1 MQTEVNI
8 WSLVKSLLH
17 RNNCVIVPNL
27 GGFLAHQQ
35 SATIDPLS
43 MLITP
48 PCKHITFNA
57 QLTLNDGLLATKIA
71 DYLKISY
78 SDAIKIID
86 EEVSNFHQTLK
97 NNSQF
102 VIEGLGHFELN
113 ESQNLVF
120 SPDKKSNFLTNSFG
134 LEAVRVNNIV
144 VSKTTKIIPKVDLIN
159 NPAVIK
165 VEDVILDSDSEEGD
179 VIIDNNNKPTFTKG
193 KKRRNSV
200 MFSLIGSVLVLI
212 LGLNAYIF
220 LQEGNLTPI
229 RNKFNELDLGVKIQ
243 SVVAIFSNKTEGV
256 SAQNNEGLLKYYNP
270 TNETKE
276 VTFKTELFKESKATE
291 PIATLADTLQSAENQ
306 NIEEVISSQPI
317 EEVSGS
323 EVSASFYII
332 AGAFQNETKAK
343 KLLKELN
350 ADGFPNAEII
360 ENPKASSKKLKF
372 FVTYNKFSSLQETTL
387 ELGKI
392 NENENPDAWIFEAK

>member
-1 MQTEVNI
+1 MQSEVNI

-102 VIEGLGHFELN
+102 IIEGLGHFELN
-113 ESQNLVF
+113 ENQNLVF
-120 SPDKKSNFLTNSFG
+120 SPDKKANFLINSFG
-134 LEAVRVNNIV
+134 LEAVRVNNMV
-144 VSKTTKIIPKVDLIN
+144 SSKTTKIIPNVDLIN
-159 NPAVIK
+159 NPALTEVQDVNSYSES
-165 VEDVILDSDSEEGD
+165 VENDEDIE
-179 VIIDNNNKPTFTKG
+179 NNKPTFTRG
-193 KKRRNSV
+193 KKRRNNL

-212 LGLNAYIF
+212 LALNAYIF
-220 LQEGNLTPI
+220 LQEGNLTPV
-229 RNKFNELDLGVKIQ
+229 RNKFNELDLGVKMQ
-243 SVVAIFSNKTEGV
+243 SVIDLFKNNSSVVSSQNKEDI
-256 SAQNNEGLLKYYNP
+256 LKYYNP

-276 VTFKTELFKESKATE
+276 INFKTELFEENKATE
-291 PIATLADTLQSAENQ
+291 PIATSVDTLQSIENQ
-306 NIEEVISSQPI
+306 NIAEVIDNKPI
-317 EEVSGS
+317 EEVSVS
-323 EVSASFYII
+323 EANASYYII
-332 AGAFQNETKAK
+332 AGAFRNEIKAK

-372 FVTYNKFSSLQETTL
+372 FVTYNKFSSLNETTL